1 MSRQRSSTT
10 LRSECWRGARRPCM
24 FRPSQNLSGLDFLTC
39 MQRDKSGATDLTCVS
54 ARATLG
60 AMTDIE
66 LARQALQRDALAFA
80 LVKDGAVLRTGVRD
94 GIGEL
99 LEAVDALGEA
109 VRGASLADK
118 IVGKAVA
125 MVARAAGL
133 VSVYATLASQAARDA
148 LAQEQIPLECERLV
162 PLILNKRSD
171 GPCPMERLT
180 LPLADPHQAV
190 AALREFVRT
199 RPRAP

>member
-1 MSRQRSSTT
+1 
-10 LRSECWRGARRPCM
+10 
-24 FRPSQNLSGLDFLTC
+24 
-39 MQRDKSGATDLTCVS
+39 
-54 ARATLG
+54 
-60 AMTDIE
+60 MTDVE

-80 LVKDGAVLRTGVRD
+80 LVKDGVVLRTGERE

-99 LEAVDALGEA
+99 LEAVDALGDGI
-109 VRGASLADK
+109 RGASLADK

-125 MVARAAGL
+125 MIARAAGL
-133 VSVYATLASQAARDA
+133 CAVYATLASEAARDA
-148 LAQEQIPLECERLV
+148 LVQDQIPLAYERLV

-180 LPLADPHQAV
+180 LPLTDPLEAL

-199 RPRAP
+199 RRPAP